1 MYWQEEIIME
11 INDFPYSFVL
21 LKKQY
26 FNILAIVMFCFTL
39 IHTFKYLKYFSYFY
53 VGKLQYFTVF
63 FI

>member
-1 MYWQEEIIME
+1 ME